1 MPGLKKRFARIH
13 AKNPGLPLIAIAI
26 IYGLFMDLRILMYRL
41 GIFRTYR
48 MEGVR
53 VISVGNI
60 TVGGSG
66 KTPVAMMIT
75 RMLQEAGE
83 KPAVVSRGY
92 GRLSREPVQVVSD
105 GNRLL
110 ETYPE
115 AGDEAVM
122 CAENLTGIPV
132 ICSPKRMKA
141 IRTARDTYGAK
152 AIVMDDGFSHLS
164 VWRDK
169 NILLVNALDPFGN
182 AYLLPAGP
190 LREPLSSIERAD
202 TVIITRAS
210 AVAPEKIDEIKK
222 KVKACTARTIP
233 FFTCDIEPVEV
244 IEPGGARYDAK
255 EFLNGR
261 ETSLISG
268 IASPGQFEAMVKALG
283 SSPVEHFSYE
293 DHHRFND
300 EELKSVLDNKSKS
313 STLLTTEKDFIRM
326 PGFVKK
332 FAHRLTV
339 SVKINEDIPGSF
351 QKFLLS

>member
-1 MPGLKKRFARIH
+1 MPGLKRRFASIH
-13 AKNPGLPLIAIAI
+13 KKYPGLLLIVIAI
-26 IYGLFMDLRILMYRL
+26 IYGLFMHLRILMYRL
-41 GIFRTYR
+41 SVFRSVAV
-48 MEGVR
+48 EGVR

-83 KPAVVSRGY
+83 KPAMVSRGY

-132 ICSPKRMKA
+132 VCSPKRVEA
-141 IRTARDTYGAK
+141 IRTARDTFGAK
-152 AIVMDDGFSHLS
+152 AIVLDDGFSHLS

-169 NILLVNALDPFGN
+169 NILLVDAIAMFGN
-182 AYLLPAGP
+182 GYLLPAGP
-190 LREPLSSIERAD
+190 LREPYSAIRRAD
-202 TVIITRAS
+202 AVVITRANC
-210 AVAPEKIDEIKK
+210 VDQERVNEILLT
-222 KVKACTARTIP
+222 VKRLALP
-233 FFTCDIEPVEV
+233 GVLFFTCDIEPEEV
-244 IEPGGARYDAK
+244 IEPGGARHSAK

-261 ETSLISG
+261 ETLLISG
-268 IASPGQFEAMVKALG
+268 IASPDQFEAMVRALG

-300 EELKSVLDNKSKS
+300 EELKSVLDNKSKN
-313 STLLTTEKDFIRM
+313 STLLTTEKDFVRM

-339 SVKINEDIPGSF
+339 SAKINEDEPGSF

>member
-1 MPGLKKRFARIH
+1 MPGLKKRFACMH
-13 AKNPGLPLIAIAI
+13 AKNPGLPLIVIAI
-26 IYGLFMDLRILMYRL
+26 IYGLFVRARLLMYRL
-41 GIFRTYR
+41 GIFRSSAV
-48 MEGVR
+48 EGIR

-66 KTPVAMMIT
+66 KTPVAISIA
-75 RMLQEAGE
+75 RLLKELGG
-83 KPAVVSRGY
+83 KPAVISRGY

-105 GNRLL
+105 GSRLL

-132 ICSPKRMKA
+132 ICSPKRVEA

-152 AIVMDDGFSHLS
+152 AIVLDDGFSHLAAR
-164 VWRDK
+164 RDK

-182 AYLLPAGP
+182 GYLLPAGP

-202 TVIITRAS
+202 TVVITRAG
-210 AVAPEKIDEIKK
+210 AVTPEKIDEIKK
-222 KVKACTARTIP
+222 KVKAYTSRNIP

-268 IASPGQFEAMVKALG
+268 IASPGQFEEMVRALG
-283 SSPVEHFSYE
+283 SLPVEHFSYE

-300 EELKSVLDNKSKS
+300 EELKSVLNNKSKS
-313 STLLTTEKDFIRM
+313 STLLTTEKDFVRM

-339 SVKINEDIPGSF
+339 SAKINEDEPGSF